1 MSPTRSSGERYELIA
16 CRRRQNRI
24 LLIGLSPWPVR
35 FRMNRARRTSL
46 RFTLSLTLIV
56 CLLPVPA
63 AAHDAPPGPIA
74 GAISREAARLV
85 ANQDTAAS
93 EADSEQ
99 QDTLTLSDWSRVRR
113 LAPGTRMIVTVNGER
128 PIPWKFRTA
137 DASQLTVHD
146 ATGHEEMIARSDVAE
161 IETLVIR
168 GSKVGAIVGAVGGA
182 FLGTLIAEH
191 LAFTVRCQP
200 SCGGVEALI
209 WLSAI
214 GIPVA
219 AGLGGYYASVES
231 TARVIYRAP

>member
-1 MSPTRSSGERYELIA
+1 M
-16 CRRRQNRI
+16 
-24 LLIGLSPWPVR
+24 
-35 FRMNRARRTSL
+35 
-46 RFTLSLTLIV
+46 LSLTLIV
-56 CLLPVPA
+56 CLLPFPV
-63 AAHDAPPGPIA
+63 AAHEASSGPIA
-74 GAISREAARLV
+74 AAIPLEASRLIASQDAAP
-85 ANQDTAAS
+85 S
-93 EADSEQ
+93 EPDAEQ
-99 QDTLTLSDWSRVRR
+99 PATLTPSDWFRVRKLR
-113 LAPGTRMIVTVNGER
+113 PGTKMIVTVKGER

-146 ATGHEEMIARSDVAE
+146 ATGHEETIARSDVAE
-161 IETLVIR
+161 IETLAIR